1 MNIGTHAR
9 QLACRYRWLIAVAL
23 ALAIVGFELW
33 EHVLTG
39 RSRISG
45 AAIVEMV
52 LLGVV
57 LPLLVGCMLTLLDQ
71 KLHSFAQLSF
81 PTVDLR
87 ERRSTQLRGA
97 RPQRVLIID
106 NDTLLEAGIRSL
118 LEREADLEIST
129 THASDEA
136 ELAAQIQRVRPDVVI
151 LEEASNC
158 VPTARLLASLRKF
171 GSVRVVE
178 VSSEHNLMRT
188 YDKNQIWLAK
198 AVDLL
203 CVIRGG
209 PLGPPV
215 PKSQPKPN

>member
-1 MNIGTHAR
+1 MSIGTHAR

-23 ALAIVGFELW
+23 ALSIAGYELW
-33 EHVLTG
+33 EHVVFD
-39 RSRISG
+39 RSRING
-45 AAIVEMV
+45 EAIVEV
-52 LLGVV
+52 PLLSVV
-57 LPLLVGCMLTLLDQ
+57 LPLCVVGTLSLLDQ
-71 KLHSFAQLSF
+71 KLRSLRQTSF
-81 PTVDLR
+81 PPVDLR